1 MIKTTLCYIEKD
13 DKYLMLFRNKK
24 HSDVNEGKWVG
35 VGGKFEAGETAA
47 ECLLR
52 EVKEETG
59 LTLTSYHYYGIVN
72 FISDIWEDE
81 EMHLFLGTDFTG
93 ELISDCN
100 EGTLKW
106 VEKSDVLSLP
116 AWEGDRYFLTEMIR
130 GASEINMT
138 LRYEG
143 DELVEVKKL

>member
-1 MIKTTLCYIEKD
+1 MKTTLCYIEKD
-13 DKYLMLFRNKK
+13 NQYLMLYRNKK

-35 VGGKFEAGETAA
+35 TGGKFLPGESPD

-59 LTLTSYHYYGIVN
+59 LTLTRFHFYGIVN
-72 FISDIWEDE
+72 FISDIWENE
-81 EMHLFLGTDFTG
+81 EMYLYLGQEFEG
-93 ELISDCN
+93 ELNENCN

-106 VEKSDVLSLP
+106 VNKEDVLSLP
-116 AWEGDRYFLTEMIR
+116 AWEGDRYFLTEMLS
-130 GASEINMT
+130 GADTINLT

-143 DELVEVKKL
+143 DTLAECRKN

>member
-1 MIKTTLCYIEKD
+1 
-13 DKYLMLFRNKK
+13 MLYRNKK

-35 VGGKFEAGETAA
+35 VGGKFLPGESPD

-59 LTLTSYHYYGIVN
+59 LTLTRFHFYGIVN
-72 FISDIWEDE
+72 FISNIWENE
-81 EMHLFLGTDFTG
+81 EMYLYLGQAFEG
-93 ELISDCN
+93 ELNENCN

-106 VEKSDVLSLP
+106 VNKENVLALP
-116 AWEGDRYFLTEMIR
+116 AWEGDRYFLTGMLS
-130 GASEINMT
+130 GADKINLT

-143 DELVEVKKL
+143 NKLIECKKD